1 MNKKQYQTMRKA
13 LMDEAQ
19 KLLNEGNAE
28 GAEAKMNEVKEL
40 DEKWDTIAQA
50 QANFTA
56 LNQEPAAVN
65 IFGTEGSIANFSGE
79 VQAEENIYD
88 TVEYRNAFMNYV
100 LGGKS
105 IPEKFKNEAGPTK
118 TTDIGSVISPAVVR
132 ENH

>member
-28 GAEAKMNEVKEL
+28 GGGAKMNEVKEL

-56 LNQEPAAVN
+56 
-65 IFGTEGSIANFSGE
+65 F
-79 VQAEENIYD
+79 
-88 TVEYRNAFMNYV
+88 
-100 LGGKS
+100 
-105 IPEKFKNEAGPTK
+105 
-118 TTDIGSVISPAVVR
+118 
-132 ENH
+132 

>member
-79 VQAEENIYD
+79 VQTEENIYD
-88 TVEYRNAFMNYV
+88 TVEYRNAFME
-100 LGGKS
+100 LRTRWKIDSGK
-105 IPEKFKNEAGPTK
+105 IQK
-118 TTDIGSVISPAVVR
+118 
-132 ENH
+132 